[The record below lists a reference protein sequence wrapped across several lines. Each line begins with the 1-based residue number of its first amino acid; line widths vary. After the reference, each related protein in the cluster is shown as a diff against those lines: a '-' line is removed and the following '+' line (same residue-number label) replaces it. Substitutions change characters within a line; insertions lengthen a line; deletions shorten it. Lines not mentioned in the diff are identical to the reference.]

1 MHWVVGSAIGIACFY
16 SQLSLRLL
24 ALGGRLLVSSMNLV
38 IRQERGALTVRVIDG
53 HQRRPYND
61 WGLEHILLELRDQEG
76 KSRVTGN
83 C

>member
-1 MHWVVGSAIGIACFY
+1 
-16 SQLSLRLL
+16 
-24 ALGGRLLVSSMNLV
+24 MNLV